1 MYTLGESEIM
11 LEIEIL
17 KRAKYQ
23 FDIKR
28 TTLKSDSYD
37 HNFQRPNFIHNHSI
51 FWRFGS
57 GAPDSE
63 PLCLRDV
70 PALVS
75 TWVDES

>member
-37 HNFQRPNFIHNHSI
+37 HDFQRPNFIHNHSI
-51 FWRFGS
+51 CIKKQQHFSKVVTKIKINSKHGK
-57 GAPDSE
+57 
-63 PLCLRDV
+63 
-70 PALVS
+70 ALL
-75 TWVDES
+75 EN